1 MGIVGRSVGSFIK
14 GLSSYIHK
22 VDIIVVVVLIAANM
36 TCLRLLATLLVSL
49 VVAICSINR
58 PHKI

>member
-14 GLSSYIHK
+14 GLSFYIHN